1 MKWDDWAIVAEVSRH
16 RIRLDLP
23 VCGLDQQWPPSEV
36 CMNTVLYPFSI
47 LQSATVPYCVLL
59 LPSVPSHL
67 SVLFQTRIPHPSK
80 YCFQPYH
87 ATPFLFR
94 PLRFPLE
101 STTPILPVS
110 FPQLTTTLS

>member
-47 LQSATVPYCVLL
+47 LQSAAVCVL
-59 LPSVPSHL
+59 LPSVPDRILANIVFSRTKPRL
-67 SVLFQTRIPHPSK
+67 SSFGR
-80 YCFQPYH
+80 Y
-87 ATPFLFR
+87 AFLLNR
-94 PLRFPLE
+94 
-101 STTPILPVS
+101 VS
-110 FPQLTTTLS
+110 FPQLTSHDSLMMR